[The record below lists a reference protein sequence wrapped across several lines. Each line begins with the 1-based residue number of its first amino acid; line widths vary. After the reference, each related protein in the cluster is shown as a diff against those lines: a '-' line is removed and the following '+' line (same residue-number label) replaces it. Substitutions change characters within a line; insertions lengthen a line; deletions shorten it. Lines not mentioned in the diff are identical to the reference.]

1 MLMKTDKLGIPRFSN
16 RDLVDMIYSG
26 HIDKCH
32 VVLCDE
38 SDDVDKFNS
47 AMEEQGMSPLQK
59 YIPLDVDEKTFDG
72 VCQNEWFMPN
82 EYKEINPNKWLEAK
96 CMEKLQIN
104 DPVALRDTQEWIR
117 VTDELTEYM
126 SRGMYPLL
134 QYMIYLVDFMRENNI
149 VWGVGRGSSVAS
161 YVLYLIGVH
170 RIDSIQFGLDWKEF
184 LR

>member
-1 MLMKTDKLGIPRFSN
+1 MKTDKLGIPRFSN
-16 RDLVDMIYSG
+16 RDLVNMIYSG

-134 QYMIYLVDFMRENNI
+134 QYMIYLVDFMRDNNI

-170 RIDSIQFGLDWKEF
+170 KIDSIQFGLDWREF